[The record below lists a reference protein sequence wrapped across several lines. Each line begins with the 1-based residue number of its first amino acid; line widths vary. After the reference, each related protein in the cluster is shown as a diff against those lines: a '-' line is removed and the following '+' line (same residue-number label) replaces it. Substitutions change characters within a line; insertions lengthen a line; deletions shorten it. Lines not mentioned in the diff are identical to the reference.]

1 MGNRAL
7 VQSGL
12 SLATPHDCRAFAC
25 QTGPRRS
32 RVLPLLALAG
42 LALVLG
48 LWRHHHFFHDD
59 AYVSLRYAERLMVGQ
74 GLTWNDGERL
84 EGFSSP
90 SWVAQVALLCGLG
103 ISLPLAARLLGVV
116 YALATL
122 VLWYRSRAEPAGLL
136 ALVTVSGFTMW
147 AWGGLET
154 VAACF
159 WILLAMVVV
168 QRVGS
173 QPMSSRGG
181 LLFGLSLALVVLS
194 RPEGIAVGMSL
205 LCAAWPARRGRFF
218 RIGAACLMVVF
229 LAYEIFRLAY
239 FGDWI
244 ANGARAK
251 TLGLPLGTRVES
263 AAIYLAKTAP
273 QWLGAVF
280 VAGWMLAW
288 SPERKRACWL
298 LLPVVPLLLVVVLGG
313 GDHMLGARFMLAPV
327 AVMCLAGSLAPPSPR
342 RWVRYCT
349 SALATVC
356 ALAQFQIAWRHPA
369 APNPA
374 AAIGEIV
381 GRALEARLTPGTLVA
396 TATAGSVPYFAPSLA
411 FIDTLGL
418 NDRHIA
424 RQSPAIISAARDA
437 AENWAGVPGHL
448 RGDGDYVLSRRPEVI
463 VLGGAN
469 GDIAPWFLGD
479 YQVITSKAF
488 QGAYAPWRL
497 LVAVPPSLR
506 PWVADEIDAET
517 GRLPVTLYVRRD
529 TSAWSA
535 IARDAA
541 MLSPLWASARE

>member
-1 MGNRAL
+1 MGDR

-12 SLATPHDCRAFAC
+12 SLATAHDCQALASRAAL
-25 QTGPRRS
+25 RRR
-32 RVLPLLALAG
+32 RVWPLLAIVG
-42 LALVLG
+42 LAFALG
-48 LWRHHHFFHDD
+48 LWRQRHFFHDD
-59 AYVSLRYAERLMVGQ
+59 AYVSLRYADRLLAGH
-74 GLTWNDGERL
+74 GLTWNDGERV

-90 SWVAQVALLCGLG
+90 SWVAQIALLGGLG

-116 YALATL
+116 YTLATL
-122 VLWYRSRAEPAGLL
+122 VLWYRARAEPAGLL
-136 ALVTVSGFTMW
+136 ALVTVSGFTLW

-159 WILLAMVVV
+159 WILVAMVMV

-173 QPMSSRGG
+173 QPTSSRGG
-181 LLFGLSLALVVLS
+181 LLFGLSLASVALF
-194 RPEGIAVGMSL
+194 RPEGMAVGMSL
-205 LCAAWPARRGRFF
+205 LGAAWPARRGRSF
-218 RIGAACLMVVF
+218 RIGAVCLVAVF
-229 LAYEIFRLAY
+229 VAYEIFRLAY

-251 TLGLPLGTRVES
+251 TLGLPVGTRVES

-288 SPERKRACWL
+288 SPERKRVCWL

-327 AVMCLAGSLAPPSPR
+327 AVMCLAGGLAPPSPR

-349 SALATVC
+349 PALAAVC

-381 GRALEARLTPGTLVA
+381 GRALEARLAPGTLVA

-424 RQSPAIISAARDA
+424 RQSPAMVPAALAA

-448 RGDGDYVLSRRPEVI
+448 RGDGDYVLSRRPEVV

-469 GDIAPWFLGD
+469 GDIGPWFLGD

-488 QGAYAPWRL
+488 QDAYVPWRL
-497 LVAVPPSLR
+497 LIAIPTSLR

-541 MLSPLWASARE
+541 MLSPLWASARL